1 MKITVKHK
9 QTYIE
14 VDDVMVGK
22 DCGLIYY
29 NKEYI
34 IKLLKEITE
43 NIIKI
48 QGDKE
53 WQTINK

>member
-14 VDDVMVGK
+14 VDDVMVGE
-22 DCGLIYY
+22 DFGLIYY

-34 IKLLKEITE
+34 IKLLKEITD
-43 NIIKI
+43 NIIKL
-48 QGDKE
+48 QGDE
-53 WQTINK
+53 E